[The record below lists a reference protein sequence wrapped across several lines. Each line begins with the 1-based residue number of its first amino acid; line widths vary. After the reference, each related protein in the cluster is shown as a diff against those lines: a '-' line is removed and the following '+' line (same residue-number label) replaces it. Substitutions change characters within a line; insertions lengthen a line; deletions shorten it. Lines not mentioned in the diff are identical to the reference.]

1 MSAKSI
7 TKSERRSA
15 DPLPEWTE
23 SPLRDLLDELETGT
37 RPRGGVRGIRSGIP
51 SVGAEHLTDRGGF
64 NFESVKY
71 VPEAF
76 YADMRRGHL
85 RPGDVLIVKDG
96 ATSGK
101 VCLVREDFP
110 FAKAVINEHVFRC
123 CPRRD
128 IDSQYLFWFLWS
140 KQGQSRILENF
151 QGSAQ
156 GGINQRFA
164 SNTLVPIVPLP
175 DQRRIVRVIEQLAAR
190 VDAARARLAAVPTIL
205 KRFRQAVLAAACSGR
220 LTEDWRNNN
229 PEIEPAR
236 TGLNQFDH
244 SRKQPK
250 GKTTK
255 PKAGELDVESMPDL
269 PETWVYRR
277 ADTVVAADTIITYG
291 IVLPGPEVP
300 GGVPYVRQQDIQDG
314 GILVGQLRRT
324 THDIAA
330 KHGRSVLAEGDV
342 LLCIIRHLRVATV
355 PRGLDGANLTQGTVR
370 MRPSEVISGPYLA
383 RFLASEHAQ
392 AWMKQRH
399 FGMSMPRINVEH
411 ARAIPVAVPP
421 MAEQTEI
428 VRRVDSLMKLADAI
442 ERRVALAQARADKLT
457 QSILAK
463 AFRGELVP
471 AIEAK
476 PEAVADLARA
486 KSVVWRFEDFA
497 AVQAE
502 IVRRFPKDPT
512 LGRKKLFKL
521 TYLAA
526 ALCNAKTEKPLKRDA
541 AGPYDGK
548 LQADTESHAASQ
560 RWFTA
565 NKAARDPGDA
575 HYRPGT
581 QGTQAS
587 AACKALVGDQWA
599 RFEALLTASKSWDS
613 KAAELHATTHAA
625 WNSLVA
631 EGVEATPD
639 AIVRRFFEWSNEKA
653 KKFSKWQVES
663 AREALVKHGL
673 VPIGRSLVVDGLG
686 EPELFTASNT

>member
-1 MSAKSI
+1 MKTLPAQPETAAPANVAPDVWAISTLGKVCEINPPKPKRGTVADTLPVTFVPMPAVDADSGTIKSPLTRPYTDVAKGFTAFRDEDVIMAKI
-7 TKSERRSA
+7 TPCMENGKAAIARGLSNGLGFGSTEFHVLRSRGDVLPEFIYYFIRQESFRSA
-15 DPLPEWTE
+15 AAMEMTGSVGQKRVPAEFIENAEVPVPPLPEQ
-23 SPLRDLLDELETGT
+23 
-37 RPRGGVRGIRSGIP
+37 
-51 SVGAEHLTDRGGF
+51 
-64 NFESVKY
+64 K
-71 VPEAF
+71 
-76 YADMRRGHL
+76 
-85 RPGDVLIVKDG
+85 
-96 ATSGK
+96 
-101 VCLVREDFP
+101 
-110 FAKAVINEHVFRC
+110 
-123 CPRRD
+123 
-128 IDSQYLFWFLWS
+128 
-140 KQGQSRILENF
+140 
-151 QGSAQ
+151 
-156 GGINQRFA
+156 
-164 SNTLVPIVPLP
+164 
-175 DQRRIVRVIEQLAAR
+175 RIVEAIERLTAR
-190 VDAARARLAAVPTIL
+190 ADAARDRLANVPAIL

-220 LTEDWRNNN
+220 LTEDWRGSHSNMESAESGLSRLDRNRPKRKTKKS
-229 PEIEPAR
+229 PE
-236 TGLNQFDH
+236 D
-244 SRKQPK
+244 
-250 GKTTK
+250 
-255 PKAGELDVESMPDL
+255 ELDLELMPAL
-269 PETWVYRR
+269 PETWAYRR
-277 ADTVVAADTIITYG
+277 ADTIVAPDTIITYG
-291 IVLPGPEVP
+291 IVLPGPEVA

-314 GILVGQLRRT
+314 GVLIDQLRRT
-324 THDIAA
+324 TPEIAA
-330 KHGRSVLAEGDV
+330 KHHRATLAEGDV

-355 PRGLDGANLTQGTVR
+355 PHGLEGANLTQGTVR

-548 LQADTESHAASQ
+548 LQANTESHAASQ

-653 KKFSKWQVES
+653 KKFSNWQVES

-673 VPIGRSLVVDGLG
+673 VPTGRSLVVDGLG
-686 EPELFTASNT
+686 APELFTASNT